1 MIEDSNNAIDRIH
14 NARLD
19 AEKKAW
25 DNLGR
30 YKFNNFGYWA
40 ASWIHYN
47 ALLKGTEHHQ
57 GNPFKSLVQAARIH
71 IQEENK

>member
-1 MIEDSNNAIDRIH
+1 MIEDSNDPLDRIH

-40 ASWIHYN
+40 AAWIHYN
-47 ALLKGTEHHQ
+47 QLMPKEQKL
-57 GNPFKSLVQAARIH
+57 GNPFISLVKMARKH
-71 IQEENK
+71 QEENK